1 MSDETK
7 TAARREHCW
16 HGVEGIV
23 LDCNPPIYPERCC
36 HCGVAGQWQCT
47 LESLPI
53 HGHGAYT
60 SSPRIRHTVDSECP
74 YAPPVWPETTAEV
87 SFIPLCAICGNQ
99 LIMATEEPKDER
111 GFWRKS
117 FLHMAYPENCPNASK
132 RFELPRIAVE
142 EVKSDAGSTNGA

>member
-7 TAARREHCW
+7 
-16 HGVEGIV
+16 
-23 LDCNPPIYPERCC
+23 P
-36 HCGVAGQWQCT
+36 
-47 LESLPI
+47 
-53 HGHGAYT
+53 
-60 SSPRIRHTVDSECP
+60 
-74 YAPPVWPETTAEV
+74 TAEV

-99 LIMATEEPKDER
+99 LIMATEEPKDKL

-142 EVKSDAGSTNGA
+142 EVK